1 MFGRIIKAVGRKAL
15 AATPA
20 GQAMTALEI
29 LQGKRKVS
37 AKDVLEILLS
47 QSNDVG
53 ARLDRIEKRLD
64 VLEEGR

>member
-1 MFGRIIKAVGRKAL
+1 
-15 AATPA
+15 
-20 GQAMTALEI
+20 MTALEI